1 MTAAPRLYMGNNL
14 APPGPGNVL
23 VLWYHHDGASFWV
36 TPEQAY
42 ARVEF
47 IVSGGKPK
55 AEWGGRM
62 ERMRVVEY
70 GPWWNSATV
79 TKAYREYDSA
89 VEKME
94 KEYQGAME
102 LIADYTI
109 EELIKAANLTREA
122 EGKIKRAR
130 ASAQIAL
137 VDALSQVW
145 GPEYPIEE
153 WLVEHGDA

>member
-1 MTAAPRLYMGNNL
+1 MTAAPRLYMGFNL

-36 TPEQAY
+36 TPERAY

-47 IVSGGKPK
+47 ILDGGKPK

-70 GPWWNSATV
+70 GPWWESATV
-79 TKAYREYDSA
+79 AKAYREYDAA

-102 LIADYTI
+102 LIADY
-109 EELIKAANLTREA
+109 LITVPMAQNLSAEA
-122 EGKIKRAR
+122 EEKLERAR
-130 ASAQIAL
+130 SSAQIAL
-137 VDALSQVW
+137 ADALSQVW

>member
-1 MTAAPRLYMGNNL
+1 MKAPRLYMGINL

-23 VLWYHHDGASFWV
+23 VLNYYPDGASFWV

-42 ARVEF
+42 GWVEF
-47 IVSGGKPK
+47 IVSGGRPK
-55 AEWGGRM
+55 AEWGSRL
-62 ERMRVVEY
+62 EKMRVVEY
-70 GPWWNSATV
+70 GPWWESATV
-79 TKAYREYDSA
+79 TKAYREHDSA

-94 KEYQGAME
+94 KDYQGAME
-102 LIADYTI
+102 LIADYLA
-109 EELIKAANLTREA
+109 EEPGMAANLSAVAAVKLRW
-122 EGKIKRAR
+122 AR
-130 ASAQIAL
+130 LSAQNAL